1 MKVNNENGYVL
12 VLGIV
17 ILAALL
23 ILVGIMTNLISSQL
37 SFYRNNRDSSRAF
50 YTAESGVTFG
60 TEIFSFLNYKDSDE
74 KITNNS
80 ISEDD
85 LNKFNQKFSN
95 SELLSLNWLVNT
107 NTIIF
112 NSTAKSN
119 DIEKGVSVEYP
130 ILLDAFTNAITA
142 NKITYGN
149 NITVDGN
156 IAAPVIEATKNKEIT
171 YLSGE
176 PIYKSYAN
184 ISSYF
189 EADFNIALAEKDNSM
204 DTGSFEGLDY
214 YSNTPSFPDI
224 DTLSV
229 VDEDD
234 YSYLLDNNGTPKETH
249 IYGDVEL
256 NHNFDGN
263 GLLVIYGNLKI
274 GNNVQINVGTDDFY
288 SIIVKGNIFFGNSN
302 SVKGFIYSEGD
313 IYMENNG
320 NLPYTEGIIYAEGTF
335 DVGNPNAVEDGD
347 FIYNRTAYDRL
358 NEKISLEEG
367 SGEYTV
373 SNIISWNEL

>member
-1 MKVNNENGYVL
+1 
-12 VLGIV
+12 
-17 ILAALL
+17 
-23 ILVGIMTNLISSQL
+23 
-37 SFYRNNRDSSRAF
+37 
-50 YTAESGVTFG
+50 
-60 TEIFSFLNYKDSDE
+60 
-74 KITNNS
+74 
-80 ISEDD
+80 
-85 LNKFNQKFSN
+85 
-95 SELLSLNWLVNT
+95 
-107 NTIIF
+107 
-112 NSTAKSN
+112 
-119 DIEKGVSVEYP
+119 
-130 ILLDAFTNAITA
+130 
-142 NKITYGN
+142 
-149 NITVDGN
+149 
-156 IAAPVIEATKNKEIT
+156 
-171 YLSGE
+171 
-176 PIYKSYAN
+176 
-184 ISSYF
+184 
-189 EADFNIALAEKDNSM
+189 M